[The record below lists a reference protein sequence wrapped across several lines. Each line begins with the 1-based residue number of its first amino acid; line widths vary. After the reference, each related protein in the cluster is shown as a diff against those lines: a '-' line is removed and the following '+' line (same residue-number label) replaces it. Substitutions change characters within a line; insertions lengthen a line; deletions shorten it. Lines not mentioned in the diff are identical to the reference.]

1 MKKTEELEKKIWSI
15 TEIFLDAKE
24 CFNYSKYF
32 YQQPRES
39 EEYKLA
45 NSDTHI
51 QFIRFSLWR
60 QTIIGLS
67 KLFSD
72 KKTDKFKIRDLIS
85 SLKSDGYFGDLSLPP
100 KLIIEWE
107 EQIDSHTI
115 LISDILTLRDKI
127 YAHTD
132 PNKND
137 YQNIMVTFNSIESL
151 IKILSNVI
159 INIHSIVF
167 DSDFDLSVPSE
178 SEQIAF
184 LSDIVAQRKI
194 KIEFY
199 K

>member
-1 MKKTEELEKKIWSI
+1 MNKTEELEKKIWSI
-15 TEIFLDAKE
+15 TEIFLETKE
-24 CFNYSKYF
+24 SFNYCKYF

-39 EEYKLA
+39 EEYKMA

-72 KKTDKFKIRDLIS
+72 KNTDKFKIRDFINR
-85 SLKSDGYFGDLSLPP
+85 LKSDGYYGDQSLPSN
-100 KLIIEWE
+100 LIIEWE
-107 EQIDSHTI
+107 KQIDSHTI
-115 LISDILTLRDKI
+115 LISDILVLRDKI

-132 PNKND
+132 PNKNE
-137 YQNIMVTFNSIESL
+137 YQNIMVTFSSIESL
-151 IKILSNVI
+151 MNILSNLI
-159 INIHSIVF
+159 IKIHSIVF
-167 DSDFDLSVPSE
+167 DSDFDLSLPSD
-178 SEQIAF
+178 SERIDL
-184 LSDIVAQRKI
+184 LSDLVAQRKI